1 MDVVIA
7 GGGTA
12 GHVNPALA
20 LAHALKD
27 ERVTFIGT
35 ERGVEARLVPAQGF
49 SLRTIEV
56 EGFNR
61 AKPWLL
67 PLVGLRAA
75 GAVTAARSLLKQA
88 RPSVVVGVGGY
99 VSLPVTLAARM
110 MRIPVVLHEQNVV
123 LGLANKVAK
132 GSATA
137 VAVSFEETL
146 ADAGKRAVYTGNPV
160 LPGLVKVD
168 RAEARAAGYAS
179 FGLDPERRTLLV
191 FGGSLGAQRVNE
203 AAAGLVELWKERVD
217 LQVLH
222 ITGRSQFDAVADRV
236 AGDPARPLIYKV
248 VPYVERMAEAYSAAD
263 LALCR
268 GGATTVAEL
277 GVLGVPSL
285 IVPYPHHRDRQQ
297 ERHGRILEKA
307 GAARVL
313 LDSDT
318 TPSSV
323 AALAGSLL
331 GDRGALEEMARS
343 ALGFGRPDAAERL
356 AEVVRQAAR

>member
-20 LAHALKD
+20 LARSLPS
-27 ERVTFIGT
+27 ETVTFIGT
-35 ERGVEARLVPAQGF
+35 DRGVEARLVPAQGF
-49 SLRTIEV
+49 AFRTIEV

-67 PLVGLRAA
+67 PMVGVRAA
-75 GAVTAARSLLKQA
+75 GAVTAARSVLKDV

-99 VSLPVTLAARM
+99 VSLPVTLAARTL
-110 MRIPVVLHEQNVV
+110 RIPVVLHEQNVV
-123 LGLANKVAK
+123 LGLANKVSK
-132 GSATA
+132 GSASA

-146 ADAGKRAVYTGNPV
+146 PDAGKNGVYTGNPV
-160 LPGLVKVD
+160 MPELVDAD
-168 RAEARAAGYAS
+168 RAAVRTSGYVS
-179 FGLDPERRTLLV
+179 FGLDPARRTLLV

-203 AAAGLVELWKERVD
+203 AAAGLAEMWADRSD

-222 ITGRSQFDAVADRV
+222 ITGRSQFDRV
-236 AGDPARPLIYKV
+236 AAQVGSDANQSLVYKV
-248 VPYVERMAEAYSAAD
+248 VPYVERMAEAYGVAD

-277 GVLGVPSL
+277 GVLGVPSI

-307 GAARVL
+307 GAAKVL
-313 LDSDT
+313 LDADT
-318 TPSSV
+318 TAASV
-323 AALAGSLL
+323 AALAEPLL
-331 GDRGALEEMARS
+331 GDEEALAEMARA
-343 ALGFGRPDAAERL
+343 ALGFGVPDAAARL
-356 AEVVRQAAR
+356 AAVVKDTAR